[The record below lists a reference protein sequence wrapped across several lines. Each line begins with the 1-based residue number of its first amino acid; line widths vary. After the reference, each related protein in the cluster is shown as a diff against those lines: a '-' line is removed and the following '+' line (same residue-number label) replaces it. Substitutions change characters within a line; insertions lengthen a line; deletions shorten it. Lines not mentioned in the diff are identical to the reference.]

1 MKYEAV
7 IGLEVHTELQTKTK
21 IFCSCRTSFGADPNT
36 NVCPVCLGLPGVLP
50 VLNKKVLEYAVR
62 AGLALNCEISR
73 FSKFDRKNYYYP
85 DLPKNF
91 QTSQFDLPICE
102 HGYLDV
108 EVEGEKRR
116 IRITRAHMEED
127 AGKLVHHGTSI
138 TDSDYSLVDYNR
150 TGTPLLEIVSE
161 PDMRSAKE
169 AVAYME
175 KMRAILQ
182 YVGISDCRMEEGSL
196 RCDANVSVRPVG
208 QKELGTKT
216 EIKNINSFKG
226 VERAIE
232 YEAMRQAEL
241 LEDGGKV
248 VQETRTWDEKEG
260 VTKSMRTKEEAN
272 DYRYFPEPDL
282 VPFTVSDEYIEN
294 IRKSLPELPDARKER
309 YMKEF
314 GLSSEDA
321 VFMTNDKA
329 TADYFEAAVDA
340 GADPKA
346 CVNWLMGEFASQLS
360 TDGIEIAKAPVSAE
374 NLAALLKL
382 ISKGTISGKIAK
394 KVFATM
400 WKEGGNPE
408 EIVKAQGLVQ
418 ISDTAELSKLVDEV
432 VGKNPKAVEDFKAGK
447 KKAVGALVGQIMK
460 ATKGKANPRVIN
472 ELLNKKP
479 QSLRMTPT
487 KQRKTPAFMK
497 NRES

>member
-7 IGLEVHTELQTKTK
+7 IGLEVHTELQTTTK
-21 IFCSCRTSFGADPNT
+21 IFCGCKTSFGAKPNT

-50 VLNKKVLEYAVR
+50 VLNKRVLEFAVR

-102 HGYLDV
+102 RGHLDI
-108 EVEGEKRR
+108 EVNGEKKQ

-150 TGTPLLEIVSE
+150 TGTPLLEIVTE

-169 AVAYME
+169 AVAYLE

-182 YVGISDCRMEEGSL
+182 YIGISDCRMEEGSL

-226 VERAIE
+226 VEKAIE
-232 YEAMRQAEL
+232 YEALRQAEI
-241 LEDGGKV
+241 LEDGGKII
-248 VQETRTWDEKEG
+248 QETRTWDEKEG

-282 VPFTVSDEYIEN
+282 APFTVSEEYIED
-294 IRKSLPELPDARKER
+294 IRKTLPELPDERRER
-309 YMKEF
+309 YIANF
-314 GLSSEDA
+314 GLSSTDA
-321 VFMTNDKA
+321 QYMTNDKD
-329 TADYFEAAVDA
+329 TSDYFEKVVAA

-346 CVNWLMGEFASQLS
+346 SVNWIMGEFASQLS
-360 TDGIEIAKAPVSAE
+360 NAGIEIAKAPVTPE
-374 NLAALLKL
+374 NLAKLLAL
-382 ISKGTISGKIAK
+382 IAKGTISGKIAK
-394 KVFATM
+394 KVFAEM
-400 WKEGGNPE
+400 WKDGADPE

-418 ISDTAELSKLVDEV
+418 ISDTGALKELV
-432 VGKNPKAVEDFKAGK
+432 VKVIANNPKAVEDFKAGK

-460 ATKGKANPRVIN
+460 ETKGKANPKVIN
-472 ELLNKKP
+472 ELLNDELKK
-479 QSLRMTPT
+479 L
-487 KQRKTPAFMK
+487 
-497 NRES
+497 

>member
-329 TADYFEAAVDA
+329 TADYFEAAVAA

-472 ELLNKKP
+472 ELLNKKL
-479 QSLRMTPT
+479 QSL
-487 KQRKTPAFMK
+487 
-497 NRES
+497 

>member
-7 IGLEVHTELQTKTK
+7 IGLEVHTELQTTTK
-21 IFCSCRTSFGADPNT
+21 IFCGCKTSFGAEPNT

-50 VLNKKVLEYAVR
+50 VLNKRVLEFAVR

-102 HGYLDV
+102 RGHLDI
-108 EVEGEKRR
+108 EVNGEKKQ

-150 TGTPLLEIVSE
+150 TGTPLLEIVTE

-169 AVAYME
+169 AVAYLE

-182 YVGISDCRMEEGSL
+182 YIGISDCRMEEGSL

-208 QKELGTKT
+208 QKELGTKA

-232 YEAMRQAEL
+232 YEALRQAEI
-241 LEDGGKV
+241 LEDGGKII
-248 VQETRTWDEKEG
+248 QETRTWDEKEG

-282 VPFTVSDEYIEN
+282 APFTVSEEYIED
-294 IRKSLPELPDARKER
+294 IRKTLPELPDERRER
-309 YMKEF
+309 YIANF
-314 GLSSEDA
+314 GLSSTDA
-321 VFMTNDKA
+321 QYMTNDKD
-329 TADYFEAAVDA
+329 TSDYFEKVVAA

-346 CVNWLMGEFASQLS
+346 SVNWIMGEFASQLS
-360 TDGIEIAKAPVSAE
+360 NAGIEIAKAPVTPE
-374 NLAALLKL
+374 NLAKLLALIAKE
-382 ISKGTISGKIAK
+382 TISGKIAK
-394 KVFATM
+394 KVFAEM
-400 WKEGGNPE
+400 WKDGADPE

-418 ISDTAELSKLVDEV
+418 ISDTGALKELV
-432 VGKNPKAVEDFKAGK
+432 VKVIANNPKAVEDFKAGK

-460 ATKGKANPRVIN
+460 ETKGKANPKVIN
-472 ELLNKKP
+472 ELLNDELKK
-479 QSLRMTPT
+479 L
-487 KQRKTPAFMK
+487 
-497 NRES
+497 

>member
-7 IGLEVHTELQTKTK
+7 IGLEVHTELQTTTK
-21 IFCSCRTSFGADPNT
+21 IFCGCKTSFGAEPNT

-50 VLNKKVLEYAVR
+50 VLSKRVLEFAVR

-102 HGYLDV
+102 RGHLDI
-108 EVEGEKRR
+108 EVNGEKKQ

-150 TGTPLLEIVSE
+150 TGTPLLEIVTE

-169 AVAYME
+169 AVAYLE

-182 YVGISDCRMEEGSL
+182 YIGISDCRMEEGSL

-208 QKELGTKT
+208 QKELGTKA

-226 VERAIE
+226 VEKAIE
-232 YEAMRQAEL
+232 YEALRQAEI
-241 LEDGGKV
+241 LEDGGKII
-248 VQETRTWDEKEG
+248 QETRTWDEKEG

-282 VPFTVSDEYIEN
+282 APFTVSEEYIED
-294 IRKSLPELPDARKER
+294 IRKTLPELPDERRER
-309 YMKEF
+309 YIANF
-314 GLSSEDA
+314 GLSSTDA
-321 VFMTNDKA
+321 QYMTNDKD
-329 TADYFEAAVDA
+329 TSDYFEKVVAA

-346 CVNWLMGEFASQLS
+346 SVNWIMGEFASQLS
-360 TDGIEIAKAPVSAE
+360 NAGIEIAKAPVTPE
-374 NLAALLKL
+374 NLAKLLAL
-382 ISKGTISGKIAK
+382 IAKGTISGKIAK
-394 KVFATM
+394 KVFAEM
-400 WKEGGNPE
+400 WKDGADPE

-418 ISDTAELSKLVDEV
+418 ISDTGALKELV
-432 VGKNPKAVEDFKAGK
+432 VKVIANNPKAVEDFKAGK

-460 ATKGKANPRVIN
+460 ETKGKANPKVIN
-472 ELLNKKP
+472 ELLNDELKK
-479 QSLRMTPT
+479 L
-487 KQRKTPAFMK
+487 
-497 NRES
+497 

>member
-7 IGLEVHTELQTKTK
+7 IGLEVHTELQTTTK
-21 IFCSCRTSFGADPNT
+21 IFCGCKTSFGAEPNT

-50 VLNKKVLEYAVR
+50 VLIKRVLEFAVR

-102 HGYLDV
+102 RGHLDI
-108 EVEGEKRR
+108 EVNGEKKQ

-150 TGTPLLEIVSE
+150 TGTPLLEIVTE

-169 AVAYME
+169 AVAYLE

-182 YVGISDCRMEEGSL
+182 YIGISDCRMEEGSL

-226 VERAIE
+226 VEKAIE
-232 YEAMRQAEL
+232 YEALRQAEI
-241 LEDGGKV
+241 LEDGGKII
-248 VQETRTWDEKEG
+248 QETRTWDEKEG

-282 VPFTVSDEYIEN
+282 APFTVSEEYIED
-294 IRKSLPELPDARKER
+294 IRKTLPELPDERRER
-309 YMKEF
+309 YIANF
-314 GLSSEDA
+314 GLSSTDA
-321 VFMTNDKA
+321 QYMTNDKD
-329 TADYFEAAVDA
+329 TSDYFEKVVAA

-346 CVNWLMGEFASQLS
+346 SVNWIMGEFASQLS
-360 TDGIEIAKAPVSAE
+360 NAGIEIAKAPVTPE
-374 NLAALLKL
+374 NLAKLLAL
-382 ISKGTISGKIAK
+382 IAKGTISGKIAK
-394 KVFATM
+394 KVFAEM
-400 WKEGGNPE
+400 WKDGADPE

-418 ISDTAELSKLVDEV
+418 ISDTGALKELV
-432 VGKNPKAVEDFKAGK
+432 VKVIANNPKAVEDFKAGK

-460 ATKGKANPRVIN
+460 ETKGKANPKVIN
-472 ELLNKKP
+472 ELLNDELKK
-479 QSLRMTPT
+479 L
-487 KQRKTPAFMK
+487 
-497 NRES
+497 

>member
-7 IGLEVHTELQTKTK
+7 IGLEVHTELRTATK
-21 IFCSCRTSFGADPNT
+21 IFCSCRTSFGAEPNT

-50 VLNKKVLEYAVR
+50 VLNKKVLEFAVR
-62 AGLALNCEISR
+62 TGLALNCEISR
-73 FSKFDRKNYYYP
+73 YSKFDRKNYYYP

-91 QTSQFDLPICE
+91 QTSQYDLPICE
-102 HGYLDV
+102 HGHLDV
-108 EVEGEKRR
+108 EVDGKKTT

-175 KMRAILQ
+175 KLRAILQ
-182 YVGISDCRMEEGSL
+182 YCGVSDCKMEEGSL

-216 EIKNINSFKG
+216 EIKNINSFRG

-241 LEDGGKV
+241 LEEGGTV

-260 VTKSMRTKEEAN
+260 VTKSMRKKEEAN

-282 VPFTVSDEYIEN
+282 VPFTVSEEYIEE
-294 IRKSLPELPDARKER
+294 IRKTLPELPDARKER
-309 YMKEF
+309 YMGSY
-314 GLSSEDA
+314 GLTSYDA
-321 VFMTNDKA
+321 DYLTNDKVR
-329 TADYFEAAVDA
+329 ADYFEAMVAA
-340 GADPKA
+340 GADPKEA
-346 CVNWLMGEFASQLS
+346 ANWLMGDFAKKLSQSGL
-360 TDGIEIAKAPVSAE
+360 EMAAAPVTA
-374 NLAALLKL
+374 AALADLLGL
-382 ISKGTISGKIAK
+382 IGKGTISGKIAK
-394 KVFATM
+394 QVFSDM
-400 WKEGGNPE
+400 WETGKDAET
-408 EIVKAQGLVQ
+408 IVKEKGLVQ
-418 ISDTAELSKLVDEV
+418 ISDTGALEELADRIIAA
-432 VGKNPKAVEDFKAGK
+432 NPQSVADFKAGK
-447 KKAVGALVGQIMK
+447 KKAVGFLMGQIMK
-460 ATKGKANPRVIN
+460 ETKGKANPQVVNGI
-472 ELLNKKP
+472 LTKKLSE
-479 QSLRMTPT
+479 Q
-487 KQRKTPAFMK
+487 
-497 NRES
+497 

>member
-7 IGLEVHTELQTKTK
+7 IGLEVHTELRTATK
-21 IFCSCRTSFGADPNT
+21 IFCSCRTSFGAEPNT

-50 VLNKKVLEYAVR
+50 VLNKKVLEFAVR
-62 AGLALNCEISR
+62 TGLALNCEISR
-73 FSKFDRKNYYYP
+73 YSKFDRKNYYYP

-91 QTSQFDLPICE
+91 QTSQYDLPICE
-102 HGYLDV
+102 HGHLDV
-108 EVEGEKRR
+108 EVDGKKTT

-175 KMRAILQ
+175 KLRAILQ
-182 YVGISDCRMEEGSL
+182 YCGVSDCKMEEGSL

-216 EIKNINSFKG
+216 EIKNINSFRG

-241 LEDGGKV
+241 LEEGGTI

-260 VTKSMRTKEEAN
+260 VTKSMRKKEEAN

-282 VPFTVSDEYIEN
+282 VPFTVSEEYIEE
-294 IRKSLPELPDARKER
+294 IRKTLPELPDARKER
-309 YMKEF
+309 YMESY
-314 GLSSEDA
+314 GLTSYDA
-321 VFMTNDKA
+321 DYLTNDKA
-329 TADYFEAAVDA
+329 RADYFEAMVAA
-340 GADPKA
+340 GADPKEA
-346 CVNWLMGEFASQLS
+346 ANWLMGDFAKKLSQSGLEMAS
-360 TDGIEIAKAPVSAE
+360 APVTA
-374 NLAALLKL
+374 AALADLLGL
-382 ISKGTISGKIAK
+382 IGKGTISGKIAK
-394 KVFATM
+394 QVFSDM
-400 WKEGGNPE
+400 WETGKDAET
-408 EIVKAQGLVQ
+408 IVKEKGLVQ
-418 ISDTAELSKLVDEV
+418 ISDTGALEELADRIIAA
-432 VGKNPKAVEDFKAGK
+432 NPQSVADFKAGK
-447 KKAVGALVGQIMK
+447 KKAVGFLMGQIMK
-460 ATKGKANPRVIN
+460 ETKGKANPQVVNGI
-472 ELLNKKP
+472 LTKKLSE
-479 QSLRMTPT
+479 Q
-487 KQRKTPAFMK
+487 
-497 NRES
+497 

>member
-7 IGLEVHTELQTKTK
+7 IGLEVHTELQTTTK
-21 IFCSCRTSFGADPNT
+21 IFCGCKTSFGAEPNT

-50 VLNKKVLEYAVR
+50 VLNKRVLEFAVR

-102 HGYLDV
+102 RGHLDI
-108 EVEGEKRR
+108 EVNGEKKQ

-150 TGTPLLEIVSE
+150 TGTPLLEIVTE

-169 AVAYME
+169 AVAYLE

-182 YVGISDCRMEEGSL
+182 YIGISDCRMEEGSL

-208 QKELGTKT
+208 QKELGTKA

-226 VERAIE
+226 VEKAIE
-232 YEAMRQAEL
+232 YEALRQAEI
-241 LEDGGKV
+241 LEDGGKII
-248 VQETRTWDEKEG
+248 QETRTWDEKEG

-282 VPFTVSDEYIEN
+282 APFTVSEEYIED
-294 IRKSLPELPDARKER
+294 IRKTLPELPDERRER
-309 YMKEF
+309 YIANF
-314 GLSSEDA
+314 GLSSTDA
-321 VFMTNDKA
+321 QYMTNDKD
-329 TADYFEAAVDA
+329 TSDYFEKVVAA

-346 CVNWLMGEFASQLS
+346 SVNWIMGEFASQLS
-360 TDGIEIAKAPVSAE
+360 NAGIEIAKAPVTPE
-374 NLAALLKL
+374 NLAKLLAL
-382 ISKGTISGKIAK
+382 IAKGTISGKIAK
-394 KVFATM
+394 KVFAEM
-400 WKEGGNPE
+400 WKDGADPE
-408 EIVKAQGLVQ
+408 EIVKAQGLIQ
-418 ISDTAELSKLVDEV
+418 ISDTGALKELV
-432 VGKNPKAVEDFKAGK
+432 VKVIANNPKAVEDFKAGK

-460 ATKGKANPRVIN
+460 ETKGKANPKVIN
-472 ELLNKKP
+472 ELLNDELKK
-479 QSLRMTPT
+479 L
-487 KQRKTPAFMK
+487 
-497 NRES
+497 